1 MANVIAGYSLKKL
14 VEDGLIIQ
22 NGSIDSCGALKY
34 DFVLGDDFLKA
45 DYGIPTKISELEPE
59 KRSNAIVSPGEVVY
73 VLSKETIN
81 IPKNMFMHLSA
92 NRGMSEFGVLTLG
105 GFAVDPGYTGKLMFG
120 LYNYSST
127 PFKLLPG
134 AKLVGGLFYELDV
147 DELQGV
153 DSHEPPKSIHNFP
166 PRLISTISRYSPT
179 GLSTLEDA
187 VNTIKYQLEHVKKE
201 ISAHDYSIDE
211 IRRLM
216 KQTRE
221 DLDENNRIVKT
232 LSKSV
237 TELNDGLKSEIEI
250 RQKLEANLDKKLLD
264 NANTLEKMLMNNSKK
279 IDGKIKFLQGALWLA
294 ISFATAIITLL
305 IAWIGGWLKF

>member
-1 MANVIAGYSLKKL
+1 MAFVITGFSLKKL
-14 VEDGLIIQ
+14 AEDGLIIQ
-22 NGSIDSCGALKY
+22 NGSIDNCGAIKY

-73 VLSKETIN
+73 VLTKESIN

-105 GFAVDPGYTGKLMFG
+105 GFAVDPGYAGKLMFG

-134 AKLVGGLFYELDV
+134 AKLVGGIFYELDD
-147 DELQGV
+147 DEQQGV
-153 DSHEPPKSIHNFP
+153 DIHEPPKSINNFP
-166 PRLISTISRYSPT
+166 PRLISTISRYSPI

-187 VNTIKYQLEHVKKE
+187 VNTIRFQFEQLKKE

-221 DLDENNRIVKT
+221 DLDDNNRIVKT

-237 TELNDGLKSEIEI
+237 TELSDGLKSEIEI
-250 RQKLEANLDKKLLD
+250 RQKLESNLDKKLLD
-264 NANTLEKMLMNNSKK
+264 NANALEKMLLDNTKK
-279 IDGKIKFLQGALWLA
+279 IDGKIKFMQGALWLA
-294 ISFATAIITLL
+294 TSFATAVIALL